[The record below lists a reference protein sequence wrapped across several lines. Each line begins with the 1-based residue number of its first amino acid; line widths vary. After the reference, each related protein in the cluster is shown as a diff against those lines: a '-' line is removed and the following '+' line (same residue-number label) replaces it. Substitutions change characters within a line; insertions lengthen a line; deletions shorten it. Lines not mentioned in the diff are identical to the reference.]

1 MNEKEKRKSD
11 FTREIVG
18 CFISPR
24 VSFMS
29 ILEKPNLTKATAL
42 ILVIAIVAAWASYN
56 YTSKLPSLEGLFPRQ
71 GIPGNLEQLRSTL
84 AIASAIATLI
94 SIFGT
99 WLISSALIH
108 GFSRAFRG
116 KGTFKGMLTLAGFAS
131 IPLLV
136 QHLLRLADSFMISQE
151 ALQLAT
157 SLQMPVIV
165 ETALS
170 IFTIFRVWSM
180 ILLIIAARENYN
192 TSTTKS
198 TAATILSFIVLI
210 FISAFLPFM

>member
-84 AIASAIATLI
+84 AIASAIAALI
-94 SIFGT
+94 GIFGT
-99 WLISSALIH
+99 WLISSALVH

-116 KGTFKGMLTLAGFAS
+116 KGTFRNMLTLAGYAS

-136 QHLLRLADSFMISQE
+136 QHLLRLVDSFIVSQD
-151 ALQLAT
+151 AIQLET
-157 SLQMPVIV
+157 YFQMPLIA
-165 ETALS
+165 EAALS
-170 IFTIFRVWSM
+170 IFTVFGIWSM
-180 ILLIIAARENYN
+180 GLLIVAVRENY
-192 TSTTKS
+192 TISTIKS
-198 TAATILSFIVLI
+198 TATTMLSFIILV
-210 FISAFLPFM
+210 FILAFLPFM